1 MLKIPE
7 LPIYNTERYT
17 NFSPISPDDIRPGDI
32 YTNDLLFLY
41 VSHFSFNKT
50 AGYSVWDKKGEY
62 VASDMFSSDNIY
74 AIVTYLNNNN
84 FRPLDYDL
92 EVIDPFNT
100 DRRLLLTP
108 NGIKKVNNV
117 EEKYIRKK
125 VSKLVEKVVRQALKE
140 NINGDF
146 GTNDNIVEKMDID
159 PKNKGKFT
167 ATQKRTGKSTEEL
180 CHSKNPLTRKRAN
193 FAKMAKRG
201 WKPLNEAFNSNELRN
216 WAKAHGGIK
225 KTFADDGYPN
235 SIVKQDALSDV
246 RDEDITY
253 FQEFPSYNEASNK
266 RWELMSE
273 KTPYGLRSK
282 YDMKSYF
289 TIYTANDG
297 SCVLVGIDRNS
308 IETSHTWGGEV
319 SKKGADRYWRDEH
332 SPFPSWRT
340 NKYTD
345 DRDTYYYSKKGQ
357 DFGLRTNQNFQGRM
371 SDNQKIRNMMN
382 DEEWSNYQKD
392 RVEDMDKYLSKY
404 YGKGLRRQQK

>member
-32 YTNDLLFLY
+32 YTNDSLFLY

-50 AGYSVWDKKGEY
+50 AGYSVWDKEGKY
-62 VASDMFSSDNIY
+62 VGTDMFSSGNIY

-125 VSKLVEKVVRQALKE
+125 VSKLVEKVVRKVLKE
-140 NINGDF
+140 NINDNF
-146 GTNDNIVEKMDID
+146 DTNDNIVEEMDID

-201 WKPLNEAFNSNELRN
+201 WKPLNEAFKSNRLRS
-216 WAKAHGGIK
+216 WAMAHGGIK
-225 KTFADDGYPN
+225 KTEADVGYPN
-235 SIVKQDALSDV
+235 SNVRQDALSDV
-246 RDEDITY
+246 RDNDITY
-253 FQEFPSYNEASNK
+253 FEEFSDYNDAIGK
-266 RWELMSE
+266 RRMLMSKE
-273 KTPYGLRSK
+273 TPYGRRSK
-282 YDMKSYF
+282 YDMSSYF
-289 TIYTANDG
+289 TIYRANDG
-297 SCVLVGIDRNS
+297 TCVLIGIDRNS

-319 SKKGADRYWRDEH
+319 SKKAADRFWRDEH
-332 SPFPSWRT
+332 LPYPTWSINRYPDET
-340 NKYTD
+340 DKY
-345 DRDTYYYSKKGQ
+345 YYYSKKGR
-357 DFGLRTNQNFQGRM
+357 DFGLKTNKNFQGKMR
-371 SDNQKIRNMMN
+371 DNQKIRDKMS
-382 DEEWSNYQKD
+382 DEQWKEWQDK
-392 RVEDMDKYLSKY
+392 RVKDMDDYLTKYH
-404 YGKGLRRQQK
+404 GKGLKKR